1 MKLSVEQFV
10 LLGVI
15 ALAICYRI
23 GLGPWTIDDAYI
35 TFRYAN
41 HIAQGMGFVYN
52 SGERILG
59 TTTPLYTLLLAGA
72 KAAGADLIGTS
83 LTINIAADVLTL
95 ILVYQIGK
103 YLQKPV
109 LGLLCGLCIAISSQ
123 YAYYTV
129 SGMETTLYVATM
141 VALFWATLKQS
152 WRLAAILAAL
162 LILIRIDGVLFVG
175 IMFVSAVLARQ
186 HIGWRPLLVFVGMLT
201 P

>member
-1 MKLSVEQFV
+1 LGWSEIHHGRADVREMISILPVEDVRRHMKLSVEQFV

-52 SGERILG
+52 GGERILG

-95 ILVYQIGK
+95 ILV
-103 YLQKPV
+103 
-109 LGLLCGLCIAISSQ
+109 
-123 YAYYTV
+123 
-129 SGMETTLYVATM
+129 
-141 VALFWATLKQS
+141 
-152 WRLAAILAAL
+152 
-162 LILIRIDGVLFVG
+162 
-175 IMFVSAVLARQ
+175 
-186 HIGWRPLLVFVGMLT
+186 
-201 P
+201 